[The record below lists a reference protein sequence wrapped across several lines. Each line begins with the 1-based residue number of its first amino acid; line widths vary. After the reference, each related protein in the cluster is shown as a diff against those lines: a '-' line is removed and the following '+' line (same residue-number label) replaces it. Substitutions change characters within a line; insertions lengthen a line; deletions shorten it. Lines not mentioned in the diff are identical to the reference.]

1 VRLVH
6 AGVLD
11 DGGGQEQKG
20 RNLVEGESV
29 LVSGRGL
36 SFRRFGLD
44 LFSLDGHRCAHSR
57 ANITRRASRQAIR
70 PAMAARRHRWTE
82 TFPPPRLEGMGLSP
96 SPGQMENQEDHP
108 RAPASRLAGDGR
120 MRDPHDLSRAR
131 SRPEG
136 QPHGPANAPE
146 DARAAQHDGR

>member
-1 VRLVH
+1 LVH

-11 DGGGQEQKG
+11 DGGGQEQEW

-36 SFRRFGLD
+36 SLRRLGLD
-44 LFSLDGHRCAHSR
+44 RFSLDGQCCVHSR

-82 TFPPPRLEGMGLSP
+82 TFPPSGLRRNGVISI
-96 SPGQMENQEDHP
+96 SRIMEKIIHLLLQ
-108 RAPASRLAGDGR
+108 
-120 MRDPHDLSRAR
+120 LSA
-131 SRPEG
+131 
-136 QPHGPANAPE
+136 
-146 DARAAQHDGR
+146 